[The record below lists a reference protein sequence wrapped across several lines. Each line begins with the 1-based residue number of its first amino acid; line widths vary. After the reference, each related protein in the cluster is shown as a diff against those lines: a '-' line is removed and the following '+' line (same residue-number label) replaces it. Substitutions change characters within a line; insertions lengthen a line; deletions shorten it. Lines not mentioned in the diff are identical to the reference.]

1 MSSEH
6 DPLESTRKRLMWR
19 ASRRGIKEMD
29 LVVGGFATEALAGMT
44 ADELQAFEAVLDIP
58 DQQLLA
64 FVTGQE
70 DVPQVIDGPVLRRV
84 LAFRPVLNR
93 E

>member
-1 MSSEH
+1 MSSEQ
-6 DPLESTRKRLMWR
+6 DPLETKRKRLMWR

-29 LVVGGFATEALAGMT
+29 LVVGGFASDALAEMT
-44 ADELQAFEAVLDIP
+44 ADELMLFEQVLEIP

-70 DVPQVIDGPVLRRV
+70 DVPQEIDNPVLRRV
-84 LAFRPVLNR
+84 LAFRPELKS